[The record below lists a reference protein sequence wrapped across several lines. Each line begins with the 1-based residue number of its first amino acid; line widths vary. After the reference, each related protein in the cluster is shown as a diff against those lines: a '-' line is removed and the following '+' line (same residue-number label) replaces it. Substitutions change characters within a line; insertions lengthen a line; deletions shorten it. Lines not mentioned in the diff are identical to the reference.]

1 MIFRKRRP
9 KDIEADVVVY
19 LNSKELDCI
28 RYTVTVVMVNGD
40 SESFEVESTCVLDCL
55 LATWTEDEYIHTQG
69 LCIPMCNVA
78 KITYKPTE

>member
-9 KDIEADVVVY
+9 KDIEADVIEH

-40 SESFEVESTCVLDCL
+40 SESFDVESAYGLDCL
-55 LATWTEDEYIHTQG
+55 LTVWVEDEYMHAQG
-69 LCIPMCNVA
+69 LYIPMCNVA
-78 KITYKPTE
+78 KITYKPTD